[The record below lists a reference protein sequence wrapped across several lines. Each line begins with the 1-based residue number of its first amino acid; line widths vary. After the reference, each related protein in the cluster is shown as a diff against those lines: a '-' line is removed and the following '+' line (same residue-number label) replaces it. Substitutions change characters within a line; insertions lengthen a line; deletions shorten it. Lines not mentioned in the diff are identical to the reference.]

1 MPWLL
6 YFVGPFVLAVL
17 LGAST
22 EIRIRRLLLPALALA
37 LVYWVAVGWRVESHE
52 LDRAALLLITGVIG
66 AVFVLV
72 WIAGTVI
79 GRVLRDAG
87 REP

>member
-6 YFVGPFVLAVL
+6 YFAGPFVIAVL

-22 EIRIRRLLLPALALA
+22 EIRIRLLLLPSLALA
-37 LVYWVAVGWRVESHE
+37 LVYWVGGWRADSNEFN
-52 LDRAALLLITGVIG
+52 RAALLLITGVLG
-66 AVFVLV
+66 ALFVLV
-72 WIAGTVI
+72 CLAGAVI
-79 GRVLRDAG
+79 GRVLREAG